1 MGGGC
6 AGGEEAGV
14 KEDKARV
21 VVGLKESVNFFL
33 ILTAVDTCFDFSR
46 MKYCEFL
53 NYILI
58 KNLQI
63 NIGF

>member
-21 VVGLKESVNFFL
+21 VVGLKESVNFFYFNSGRHL
-33 ILTAVDTCFDFSR
+33 L
-46 MKYCEFL
+46 
-53 NYILI
+53 
-58 KNLQI
+58 
-63 NIGF
+63 